1 MNTKQTL
8 RGSCDAW
15 TCIITQ
21 RRISPSAALLCLEIV
36 LPFDKVV
43 YPSVSCPHMSRER
56 RTDLCILVQRVCRI
70 ITRLLILYIILI
82 VIKHNEKTQI
92 ENALKIWCL
101 FFFFFGAACSSVTQQ
116 NFASLGRVKAWSV
129 FLCSPVWH
137 KVFFAHVWI
146 RTHCD
151 TFISTRERI
160 FYLSRKKNKLQ
171 IRCCSNNKHWTN
183 FSLSHQGL
191 CKLHPPNCSSRSASV
206 SRDILYGIYSPWGI
220 QIPYIKKKQ
229 PV

>member
-15 TCIITQ
+15 TCIIAQ

-56 RTDLCILVQRVCRI
+56 RTDLCILVQRVWRI
-70 ITRLLILYIILI
+70 ITRLRILYIILI
-82 VIKHNEKTQI
+82 VIKHNEKTRI
-92 ENALKIWCL
+92 ENVFKSWC
-101 FFFFFGAACSSVTQQ
+101 FFFFGAARSSVTQQ
-116 NFASLGRVKAWSV
+116 NFVSLGRVTAESV

-137 KVFFAHVWI
+137 KLFCPCADPYSLRYIHFHPGKEYF
-146 RTHCD
+146 
-151 TFISTRERI
+151 TF
-160 FYLSRKKNKLQ
+160 LQ

-183 FSLSHQGL
+183 FSLSHQGS

-206 SRDILYGIYSPWGI
+206 SRDVLYCIYSPWGI